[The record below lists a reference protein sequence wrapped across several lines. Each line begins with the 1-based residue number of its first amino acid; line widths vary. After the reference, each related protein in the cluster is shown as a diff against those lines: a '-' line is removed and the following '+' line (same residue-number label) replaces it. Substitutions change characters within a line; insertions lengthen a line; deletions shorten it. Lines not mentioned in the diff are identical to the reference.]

1 MLLLSRKER
10 TYTTD
15 VANNCTFLQKFRA
28 LFPKGKVRIKM
39 SRLPITTCASR
50 SVPSSDDGLRRA
62 FDFRMISLGHIRE
75 ITRYPV
81 KSMAGIPVDS
91 AMLGWH
97 GLAGDRR
104 FAFRRIGE
112 DNGFP
117 WLTASKLPELL
128 LYQPVGLD
136 ESSGEPLPIHV
147 RTPSGA
153 QLELRSAELNAEI
166 GKRFGSEVELMRLK
180 HGIFD
185 AAPVSVISLTTMA
198 AIGRESGIGADID
211 RRRFRANIVLETES
225 HEPFLEDDWIGGTL
239 VFGDSDASAAVHVTM
254 PDERC
259 VMINL
264 DPDTSAKDARLM
276 KTVVQLNQNNAGVY
290 ASVIRQGIVSVGDR
304 VRLLANTNSHD
315 RDNGS

>member
-1 MLLLSRKER
+1 M
-10 TYTTD
+10 
-15 VANNCTFLQKFRA
+15 
-28 LFPKGKVRIKM
+28 I
-39 SRLPITTCASR
+39 PI
-50 SVPSSDDGLRRA
+50 
-62 FDFRMISLGHIRE
+62 GHIRE

-104 FAFRRIGE
+104 FAFRRIGA

-166 GKRFGSEVELMRLK
+166 GKRLGSNVELMRLK

-185 AAPVSVISLTTMA
+185 AAPVSVISVTTIA
-198 AIGRESGIGADID
+198 AIGREAGVGVDVD

-239 VFGDSDASAAVHVTM
+239 VFGDSDASPAVHVTM

-276 KTVVQLNQNNAGVY
+276 KTVVELNQNNAGVY
-290 ASVIRQGIVSVGDR
+290 ATVIRQGIINVGDR
-304 VRLLANTNSHD
+304 VRLVANTNGPD
-315 RDNGS
+315 RDNGT